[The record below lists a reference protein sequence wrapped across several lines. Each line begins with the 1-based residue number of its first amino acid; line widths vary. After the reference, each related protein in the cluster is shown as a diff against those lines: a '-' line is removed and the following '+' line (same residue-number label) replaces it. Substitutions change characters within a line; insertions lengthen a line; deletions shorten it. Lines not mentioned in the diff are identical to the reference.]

1 MHYLIFGVSTFGFN
15 HCIHSSRPELLI
27 HLYFPTYRPVP
38 TRLFIGN
45 CLFGKVKLQFRS
57 VIGPGSGTVSIFPIL
72 VSLLFSKCRSG
83 PYRCLKF
90 PDVLSFRKKSVRN
103 TNRPGFPTYI
113 CNGQGSN
120 DHHRRNFPVTFYLT
134 TLNSIFSVM

>member
-1 MHYLIFGVSTFGFN
+1 MFLILCVLMAYNLANLVQVGG
-15 HCIHSSRPELLI
+15 PELLI

-72 VSLLFSKCRSG
+72 VGLLFSKM
-83 PYRCLKF
+83 
-90 PDVLSFRKKSVRN
+90 SVR
-103 TNRPGFPTYI
+103 PIPM
-113 CNGQGSN
+113 
-120 DHHRRNFPVTFYLT
+120 P
-134 TLNSIFSVM
+134 